1 MNTKQKISLLLFC
14 DTTLFLVLLYLLFEG
29 MWFEA
34 LIPFLLSLGINF
46 WNFNTYKEYFSG
58 KEK

>member
-1 MNTKQKISLLLFC
+1 MNSKQKVSILLVIDTSLFV
-14 DTTLFLVLLYLLFEG
+14 VLLYLLFKG
-29 MWFEA
+29 LWFEA

-46 WNFNTYKEYFSG
+46 WNFNTYKEYFSR